1 MEVCVD
7 SVESAISAE
16 EGGATRLELCS
27 NLFEGGTTPSLGLLQ
42 VIKGRCKIPVFVL
55 IRPRGGDFRYS
66 DLEIQV
72 MRQDIQIFKAH
83 KADGFVIG
91 ALSSD
96 GHVDSSLCTELLALC
111 KPLPVT
117 FHRAFD
123 MCQDPFIAMETI
135 ICLGFE
141 RILTSGQE
149 SSVLEGAPLIRSLV
163 EKAHNRI
170 IIMPGGGIND
180 RNLERILKE
189 TNVEEFHCS
198 ARSSKNSEMQYQKSS
213 VYMGGVLRAPE
224 FITKSTDAGMVQR
237 MKEMLDKR

>member
-1 MEVCVD
+1 MGRC
-7 SVESAISAE
+7 
-16 EGGATRLELCS
+16 TFR
-27 NLFEGGTTPSLGLLQ
+27 NLGLLQ

-91 ALSSD
+91 ALSSTAIINFPRQLI
-96 GHVDSSLCTELLALC
+96 VKYSTVRCMSIFLA
-111 KPLPVT
+111 
-117 FHRAFD
+117 AFD

-189 TNVEEFHCS
+189 TNAEEFHCS